1 MGSNNKLINKILR
14 KDTPHDITFDEL
26 NRLLLYL
33 GFILQTQNGS
43 HRNYKHEKLQY
54 LLTIATHG
62 NKSQVLA
69 VYIKNVKK
77 AFEEIGINGEE

>member
-1 MGSNNKLINKILR
+1 
-14 KDTPHDITFDEL
+14 
-26 NRLLLYL
+26 
-33 GFILQTQNGS
+33 
-43 HRNYKHEKLQY
+43 
-54 LLTIATHG
+54 LTIATHG